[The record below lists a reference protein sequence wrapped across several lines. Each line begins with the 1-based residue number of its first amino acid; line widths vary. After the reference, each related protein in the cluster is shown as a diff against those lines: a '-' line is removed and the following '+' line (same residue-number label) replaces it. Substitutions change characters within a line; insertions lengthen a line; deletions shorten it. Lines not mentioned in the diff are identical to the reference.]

1 MSLNNEQAF
10 AIKIH
15 HNICGYSKEESE
27 KKASCKC
34 GFISHPKS
42 SKDWFRNHRN
52 KMFLM
57 MSRKSLEI
65 IEKEGISEEDM
76 LKYLRAFNL
85 HRYSEIPRDILDLLL
100 SRSYT

>member
-15 HNICGYSKEESE
+15 HNLCGYFKEN
-27 KKASCKC
+27 KKITCGC
-34 GFISHPKS
+34 GFISHPKNP
-42 SKDWFRNHRN
+42 KDWFKNHRN

-57 MSRKSLEI
+57 MSRKALEI
-65 IEKEGISEEDM
+65 MEKEGTSEEDM
-76 LKYLRAFNL
+76 LKYLKSFNL